1 MLLIA
6 ITNIDGSYIAPF
18 LATSTPFGQVA
29 FDPSLPFSILELYT
43 YTLSCVRLSITNVE
57 TQDVVNFFK
66 IFKFDVS
73 KFQGSAKQIS
83 NTPPRLRLN
92 CQISQKELA
101 VCGDVLEICDVYYLN
116 MITMYGRFTMISML
130 SSKAAIDLVEKLI
143 AILQKLGSYG
153 WKVKHL
159 VFDSEG
165 SILSQKNEIER
176 RTQLKVYVYS
186 HGNKVGLA
194 ELNNRCMRE
203 RVYAK
208 VPRSSKYS

>member
-1 MLLIA
+1 ML
-6 ITNIDGSYIAPF
+6 T
-18 LATSTPFGQVA
+18 
-29 FDPSLPFSILELYT
+29 
-43 YTLSCVRLSITNVE
+43 
-57 TQDVVNFFK
+57 
-66 IFKFDVS
+66 S
-73 KFQGSAKQIS
+73 KFQGTAKQIS
-83 NTPPRLRLN
+83 NTAPRLHLN
-92 CQISQKELA
+92 CQISQKEIA

-153 WKVKHL
+153 RKVKHL

-165 SILSQKNEIER
+165 SILSQKSEIEK

-194 ELNNRCMRE
+194 ELNNRCIRE
-203 RVYAK
+203 RVSTKFATLNYESNSLLMSWLVIGAGNALNCSMRK
-208 VPRSSKYS
+208 MYEDDQKVVPRMAILGESNRSQPHQIL